1 MLLKYIFTIQQNFE
15 YIMYGLYYKK
25 HQVLISKK
33 CYEETEFENFL
44 QHHIIAN
51 RQKLVVSHYYPLI
64 IFRTQVYY
72 VTNKFV
78 CVCV

>member
-1 MLLKYIFTIQQNFE
+1 
-15 YIMYGLYYKK
+15 MYGLYYKK

-33 CYEETEFENFL
+33 CYEETEFEN
-44 QHHIIAN
+44 IAN